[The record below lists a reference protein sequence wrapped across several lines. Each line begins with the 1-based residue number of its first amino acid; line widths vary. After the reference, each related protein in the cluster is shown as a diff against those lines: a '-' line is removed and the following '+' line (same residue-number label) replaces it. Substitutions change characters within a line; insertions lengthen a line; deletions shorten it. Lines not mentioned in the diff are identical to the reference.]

1 MRGRRNLVEIV
12 LAVFGASFVV
22 TFTLSALNLRVGM
35 LVRVVLISLLIAAI
49 FSLMDRGKR
58 PRRHSGDKPQAY
70 YSDRR

>member
-1 MRGRRNLVEIV
+1 MSGRRNLAEII

-49 FSLMDRGKR
+49 FSLMDRGGR
-58 PRRHSGDKPQAY
+58 SRRRNDDKPQAY

>member
-1 MRGRRNLVEIV
+1 MSGRRNFAEII
-12 LAVFGASFVV
+12 LAVFGASFIV

-49 FSLMDRGKR
+49 FNLMDKGGRS
-58 PRRHSGDKPQAY
+58 RRHRGEKPQAY